1 MAAGDLPAAD
11 TRGRPLRDLRIS
23 VTDRCQFRCT
33 YCMPRDIFGR
43 DFAFLPR
50 QDLLTF
56 EELTRLGRVFAGLGV
71 RKLRLTGG
79 EPLLRRDLERL
90 VAMLAGIDGVEDI
103 ALTTKGALL
112 AGKARLLAD
121 AGLRRVT
128 VSLDSLD
135 DAVFMALNDAAFP
148 VAGVLDAIAAAAG
161 AGLPVKVNMVVKR
174 GCNDQSVLPMAEHF
188 RGSGHVLRLIEFMDV
203 GTTNGWRLDD
213 VVAAAEIIALIGG
226 RWPVELLAPSYPGEV
241 ACRYRYRDGGGEIG
255 VIASVTQPFCRGCPA
270 PGCRPRDRYT
280 PACSPG
286 RATTCAARCAAAPA
300 TRRSAPRSPRYGRG
314 ALTGTPSCAR
324 SQHARSRRW
333 RCRTLAAS
341 RPRGQERPG
350 RTPVPAGRLEVEP
363 AMTCV
368 IAEPCIDV
376 KDKAGPPCRRRDR
389 SRRWA
394 GDRHALPG

>member
-33 YCMPRDIFGR
+33 YCMPREIFGR

-103 ALTTKGALL
+103 AVRTDGALL

-148 VAGVLDAIAAAAG
+148 VTGVLDAIAAAAG

-174 GCNDQSVLPMAEHF
+174 GRNDQSVLPMAKHF

-213 VVAAAEIIALIGG
+213 VAAAAEIIALIGE
-226 RWPVELLAPSYPGEV
+226 RRPLEPLAPSYPGEV
-241 ACRYRYRDGGGEIG
+241 AYRYRDDGGEIG
-255 VIASVTQPFCRGCPA
+255 VIASVTQPFCRGCTRA
-270 PGCRPRDRYT
+270 RLSAEDRYT

-286 RATTCAARCAAAPA
+286 RATTCAAAPA
-300 TRRSAPRSPRYGRG
+300 TRRSAPGSPRSGRG

-324 SQHARSRRW
+324 PQHARSRRW
-333 RCRTLAAS
+333 RCRTSAAS

-363 AMTCV
+363 AMTYV

-376 KDKAGPPCRRRDR
+376 KHKAGPPCRRRDR
-389 SRRWA
+389 SRR
-394 GDRHALPG
+394 

>member
-33 YCMPRDIFGR
+33 YCMPREIFGR

-103 ALTTKGALL
+103 ALTTNGALL

-174 GCNDQSVLPMAEHF
+174 GCNDQSVLLMAEHF

-226 RWPVELLAPSYPGEV
+226 RWPLELLAPSYPGEV

-255 VIASVTQPFCRGCPA
+255 VIASVTQPFCRGCTRARLSAEGSLYTCLFAGAGHDLRGPLRGGA
-270 PGCRPRDRYT
+270 GDEALRAQVASVWTRRADRY
-280 PACSPG
+280 SEL
-286 RATTCAARCAAAPA
+286 RSLA
-300 TRRSAPRSPRYGRG
+300 TRP
-314 ALTGTPSCAR
+314 
-324 SQHARSRRW
+324 
-333 RCRTLAAS
+333 
-341 RPRGQERPG
+341 GQK
-350 RTPVPAGRLEVEP
+350 VE
-363 AMTCV
+363 MSH
-368 IAEPCIDV
+368 I
-376 KDKAGPPCRRRDR
+376 G
-389 SRRWA
+389 
-394 GDRHALPG
+394 G

>member
-33 YCMPRDIFGR
+33 YCMPREIFGR

-103 ALTTKGALL
+103 AVRTDGALL

-174 GCNDQSVLPMAEHF
+174 GRNDQSVLPMAKHF

-213 VVAAAEIIALIGG
+213 VAAAAEIIALIGG
-226 RWPVELLAPSYPGEV
+226 RRPLEPLAPSYPGEV
-241 ACRYRYRDGGGEIG
+241 AYRYRDGGGEIG
-255 VIASVTQPFCRGCPA
+255 VIASVTQLFCFGCTRA
-270 PGCRPRDRYT
+270 RLSAEDRYT

-286 RATTCAARCAAAPA
+286 RATTCAAAPA
-300 TRRSAPRSPRYGRG
+300 TRRSAPGSPRSGRG
-314 ALTGTPSCAR
+314 ALTGTPSFVCP
-324 SQHARSRRW
+324 QHARSRRW
-333 RCRTLAAS
+333 RCRTSAAS
-341 RPRGQERPG
+341 RPRGQEKARPDPRPG
-350 RTPVPAGRLEVEP
+350 GPSGGGAGHDIRDRRAMHRCQGQGRSSLPAARPVPPIGR
-363 AMTCV
+363 
-368 IAEPCIDV
+368 
-376 KDKAGPPCRRRDR
+376 
-389 SRRWA
+389 
-394 GDRHALPG
+394 

>member
-33 YCMPRDIFGR
+33 YCMPREIFGR

-103 ALTTKGALL
+103 AVRTDGALL

-148 VAGVLDAIAAAAG
+148 VTGVLDAIAAAAG

-174 GCNDQSVLPMAEHF
+174 GRNDQSVLPMAKHF

-203 GTTNGWRLDD
+203 GTTDGWRLDD
-213 VVAAAEIIALIGG
+213 VAAAAEIIALIGG
-226 RWPVELLAPSYPGEV
+226 RRPLEPLAPSYPGEV
-241 ACRYRYRDGGGEIG
+241 AYRYRDGGGEIG
-255 VIASVTQPFCRGCPA
+255 VIASVTQPFCRGCTLA
-270 PGCRPRDRYT
+270 RLSAEDRYT

-286 RATTCAARCAAAPA
+286 RAMTCAAAPA
-300 TRRSAPRSPRYGRG
+300 TRRSAPGSPRSGRG

-324 SQHARSRRW
+324 PQHARSRRW
-333 RCRTLAAS
+333 RCRTSAAS

-363 AMTCV
+363 AMTYV

-389 SRRWA
+389 SRR
-394 GDRHALPG
+394 

>member
-33 YCMPRDIFGR
+33 YCMPREIFGR

-103 ALTTKGALL
+103 AVRTDGALL

-148 VAGVLDAIAAAAG
+148 VTGVLDAITAAAG

-174 GCNDQSVLPMAEHF
+174 GRNDQSVLPMAKHF

-203 GTTNGWRLDD
+203 GTTDGWRLDD
-213 VVAAAEIIALIGG
+213 VAAAAEIIALIGG
-226 RWPVELLAPSYPGEV
+226 RRPLELLAPSYPGEV
-241 ACRYRYRDGGGEIG
+241 AYRYRDGGGEIG
-255 VIASVTQPFCRGCPA
+255 VIASVTQPFCRGCTRA
-270 PGCRPRDRYT
+270 RLSAEDRYT

-286 RATTCAARCAAAPA
+286 RAMTCAAAPA
-300 TRRSAPRSPRYGRG
+300 TRRSAPGSPRSGRG

-324 SQHARSRRW
+324 RNTPGAEGGDVAHRR
-333 RCRTLAAS
+333 L
-341 RPRGQERPG
+341 
-350 RTPVPAGRLEVEP
+350 AGRGVRKGP
-363 AMTCV
+363 
-368 IAEPCIDV
+368 
-376 KDKAGPPCRRRDR
+376 AGPP
-389 SRRWA
+389 SRRAVW
-394 GDRHALPG
+394 RWSRP

>member
-33 YCMPRDIFGR
+33 YCMPREIFGR

-103 ALTTKGALL
+103 ALRTDGALL
-112 AGKARLLAD
+112 AGKARLLGD

-174 GCNDQSVLPMAEHF
+174 RCNDQSVLLMAEHF

-213 VVAAAEIIALIGG
+213 VAAAAEIIALIGG
-226 RWPVELLAPSYPGEV
+226 RWPLELLAPSYPGEV
-241 ACRYRYRDGGGEIG
+241 AYRYRDGGGEIG
-255 VIASVTQPFCRGCPA
+255 VIASVTQPFCRGCTRA
-270 PGCRPRDRYT
+270 RLSAEDRYT

-286 RATTCAARCAAAPA
+286 RATTCAAAPA
-300 TRRSAPRSPRYGRG
+300 TRRSAPRLPRSGRG

-324 SQHARSRRW
+324 SQYARSRRW
-333 RCRTLAAS
+333 RCRTSAAS

-350 RTPVPAGRLEVEP
+350 RTPVPAGRLEVG
-363 AMTCV
+363 
-368 IAEPCIDV
+368 
-376 KDKAGPPCRRRDR
+376 AGHDIRDR
-389 SRRWA
+389 RAMHRCHGQGRSS
-394 GDRHALPG
+394 LPAARPVPPIGR

>member
-33 YCMPRDIFGR
+33 YCMPREIFGR

-103 ALTTKGALL
+103 AVRTDGALL

-148 VAGVLDAIAAAAG
+148 VTGVLDAIAAAAG

-174 GCNDQSVLPMAEHF
+174 GRNDQSVLPMAKHF

-213 VVAAAEIIALIGG
+213 VAAAAEIIALIGE
-226 RWPVELLAPSYPGEV
+226 RRPLEPLAPSYPGEV
-241 ACRYRYRDGGGEIG
+241 AYRYRDDGGEIG
-255 VIASVTQPFCRGCPA
+255 VIASVTQPFCRGCTPRPA
-270 PGCRPRDRYT
+270 VGRGSLYTCLFAGAGHDLRGGASDEALRARVASVWTRRADRY
-280 PACSPG
+280 SEL
-286 RATTCAARCAAAPA
+286 
-300 TRRSAPRSPRYGRG
+300 RSP
-314 ALTGTPSCAR
+314 
-324 SQHARSRRW
+324 QHARSRRW
-333 RCRTLAAS
+333 RCRTS
-341 RPRGQERPG
+341 
-350 RTPVPAGRLEVEP
+350 AG
-363 AMTCV
+363 
-368 IAEPCIDV
+368 
-376 KDKAGPPCRRRDR
+376 
-389 SRRWA
+389 
-394 GDRHALPG
+394 